1 MLRSILCPNIQGAGE
16 NFSNE
21 PKATITS
28 NSNDSNSNN
37 CCSIS
42 SSSSSNN
49 DSSESSDTNSVNSI
63 ISNSSSASTISSINS
78 SIQSDEQTL
87 KIIPVKKSNL
97 KSVAKYQCDN
107 GQNYS
112 PPPKKRKK
120 ESNVYKF
127 TVRDP

>member
-16 NFSNE
+16 

-28 NSNDSNSNN
+28 NSNDSNSSNN

-42 SSSSSNN
+42 SSSSNN
-49 DSSESSDTNSVNSI
+49 ESSESSDSNSVNST

-78 SIQSDEQTL
+78 SIQSDEETL

-97 KSVAKYQCDN
+97 KSVAKYQFDK

-120 ESNVYKF
+120 ELNVYKF